1 MSNKPDIFEKT
12 YRRFEIFFEKL
23 LGLDFKTVIPSEDLG
38 FDKNLVVQCS
48 PSGGHYLKKILKDL
62 KISNHDSILDIGCGK
77 GSAIK
82 TMMKFSFNQISGIEI
97 SNHLH
102 LIAKQNFKKLRSK
115 NIEITNINA
124 ENYMNYGN
132 FNYFYMYNPFPSSVM
147 HVVLKK
153 IIAQSYKYKKIKILY
168 NNPICSEVILS
179 YGFKILKEYPDQW
192 GNGVKLYSK
201 NI

>member
-1 MSNKPDIFEKT
+1 MSKKPNIFEKT
-12 YRRFEIFFEKL
+12 YRRFEIFYEKL
-23 LGLDFKTVIPSEDLG
+23 RGLDFKTVIPSEDLG

-48 PSGGHYLKKILKDL
+48 PSGGHYFKKILKDL

-82 TMMKFSFNQISGIEI
+82 TMMEFSFNQISGIEI

-102 LIAKQNFKKLRSK
+102 LIAKKNFKILKSK
-115 NIEITNINA
+115 NIKIININA
-124 ENYMNYGN
+124 ENYMNYGD

-147 HVVLKK
+147 QVVIKK
-153 IIAQSYKYKKIKILY
+153 IIAQSSKYKNIKILY

-179 YGFKILKEYPDQW
+179 YGFEILKEYSDQW
-192 GNGVKLYSK
+192 GNGIKLYSK